1 MDRILID
8 TMHIASLLTE
18 EEETGPY
25 FQLAQAI
32 KNHKIIGVV
41 SVVTLTELIKNLGEK
56 NRQKVN
62 DLTCTNLVFINVT
75 QKIAARAG
83 DIRLKYDIPTIDSLI
98 AATGIVENIKH
109 VLTDD
114 KRHFEKVN
122 NLIKIISLKKAL
134 DMSRI

>member
-18 EEETGPY
+18 EDERGPY

-32 KNHKIIGVV
+32 KNQKIIGVV
-41 SVVTLTELIKNLGEK
+41 SVVSLTELIKNLGEE

-62 DLTCTNLVFINVT
+62 DLTYTNLVFINIT
-75 QKIAARAG
+75 PRIAMRAG
-83 DIRLKYDIPTIDSLI
+83 DLRLRYDIPTIDSLI

-109 VLTDD
+109 VLTSD
-114 KRHFEKVN
+114 KRHFDQLTK
-122 NLIKIISLKKAL
+122 LITVIDLQKAL
-134 DMSRI
+134 DIARR

>member
-18 EEETGPY
+18 KDKEGPY

-32 KNHKIIGVV
+32 KDKKIIGIV
-41 SVVTLTELIKNLGEK
+41 SVVTLTELIKNLGEE

-62 DLTCTNLVFINVT
+62 DLTYTNLVFINVT
-75 QKIAARAG
+75 PKIATRAG
-83 DIRLKYDIPTIDSLI
+83 NLRLRYDIPTIDSLI

-109 VLTDD
+109 VLTTD
-114 KRHFEKVN
+114 KRHFDSVK
-122 NLIKIISLKKAL
+122 NLIKIISLQKAL
-134 DMSRI
+134 DIAK